1 VLSLLD
7 LLPLQLSLKYQSL
20 KYQTNTTLF
29 KSVGMALFDLTVA
42 RLIYRKALQLG
53 LGQKI
58 EL

>member
-1 VLSLLD
+1 MLSLLD
-7 LLPLQLSLKYQSL
+7 LLPLQPSLKYQIS
-20 KYQTNTTLF
+20 KTLF
-29 KSVGMALFDLTVA
+29 KSEEITIFDLIVA